1 MCLVRW
7 RYTLFM
13 ERRKDTCNEDSWN
26 KLTHVSAVE
35 RARSARNVR
44 ARNITLVCRK
54 LSYVSSY
61 LLYGWD
67 IISCSPLCVHVCVN
81 DSLLTVQFGLI
92 HQKINYDGLIA
103 VPTWLWISPTTF
115 GWVSFYLL
123 SQNVIL
129 VKFRLGNVFSF
140 PFHFILHL
148 NLTNFSC
155 IHLYII

>member
-1 MCLVRW
+1 MVRW

-13 ERRKDTCNEDSWN
+13 ERRRDTCNGDSRN

-67 IISCSPLCVHVCVN
+67 IVSCSPLCVHVCVN

-129 VKFRLGNVFSF
+129 VRFRLGNVFFSF
-140 PFHFILHL
+140 SFYLTFEL
-148 NLTNFSC
+148 LTNFSYD
-155 IHLYII
+155 HPYISLM

>member
-1 MCLVRW
+1 MVRW

-13 ERRKDTCNEDSWN
+13 ERRRDTCNGDSRN

-67 IISCSPLCVHVCVN
+67 IVSCSPLCVHVCVN

-129 VKFRLGNVFSF
+129 VRFRLGNVFFSF
-140 PFHFILHL
+140 SFYLTFEL
-148 NLTNFSC
+148 LTNFSYD
-155 IHLYII
+155 HPYINLM

>member
-1 MCLVRW
+1 
-7 RYTLFM
+7 M
-13 ERRKDTCNEDSWN
+13 ERRRDTCNGDSRN

-67 IISCSPLCVHVCVN
+67 IVSCSLLCVHVCVN

-129 VKFRLGNVFSF
+129 VRFRLGNVFFSF
-140 PFHFILHL
+140 SFYLTFEL
-148 NLTNFSC
+148 LTNFSYD
-155 IHLYII
+155 HPYINLM

>member
-1 MCLVRW
+1 
-7 RYTLFM
+7 M
-13 ERRKDTCNEDSWN
+13 ERRRDTCNGDSRN

-67 IISCSPLCVHVCVN
+67 IVSCSPLCVHVCIN

-129 VKFRLGNVFSF
+129 VRFRLGNVFFSF
-140 PFHFILHL
+140 SFYLTFEL
-148 NLTNFSC
+148 LTNFSYD
-155 IHLYII
+155 HPYISLM

>member
-1 MCLVRW
+1 
-7 RYTLFM
+7 M
-13 ERRKDTCNEDSWN
+13 ERRRDTCNGDSRN

-67 IISCSPLCVHVCVN
+67 IVSCSPLCVHVCVN

-129 VKFRLGNVFSF
+129 VRFRLGNVFFSF
-140 PFHFILHL
+140 SFYLTFEL
-148 NLTNFSC
+148 LTNFSYD
-155 IHLYII
+155 HLYISLM

>member
-1 MCLVRW
+1 
-7 RYTLFM
+7 M
-13 ERRKDTCNEDSWN
+13 ERRRDTCNGDSRN

-67 IISCSPLCVHVCVN
+67 IVSCSPLCVHVCVN
-81 DSLLTVQFGLI
+81 DSLLTVQFALI

-103 VPTWLWISPTTF
+103 VPT
-115 GWVSFYLL
+115 
-123 SQNVIL
+123 
-129 VKFRLGNVFSF
+129 
-140 PFHFILHL
+140 
-148 NLTNFSC
+148 
-155 IHLYII
+155 

>member
-1 MCLVRW
+1 
-7 RYTLFM
+7 M
-13 ERRKDTCNEDSWN
+13 ERRRDTCNGDSRN

-67 IISCSPLCVHVCVN
+67 IVSCSPLCVHVCVN

-129 VKFRLGNVFSF
+129 VRFRLGNVFFSF
-140 PFHFILHL
+140 SFYLTFEL
-148 NLTNFSC
+148 LTNFSYD
-155 IHLYII
+155 HPYINLM

>member
-1 MCLVRW
+1 
-7 RYTLFM
+7 M
-13 ERRKDTCNEDSWN
+13 ERRRDTCNGDSRN

-67 IISCSPLCVHVCVN
+67 IVSCSPLCVHVCVN

-129 VKFRLGNVFSF
+129 VRFRLGNVFFSF
-140 PFHFILHL
+140 SFYLTFEL
-148 NLTNFSC
+148 LTNFSYD
-155 IHLYII
+155 HPYISLM

>member
-13 ERRKDTCNEDSWN
+13 ERRRDTCNGDSRN

-148 NLTNFSC
+148 N
-155 IHLYII
+155 Y

>member
-1 MCLVRW
+1 
-7 RYTLFM
+7 M
-13 ERRKDTCNEDSWN
+13 ERRRDTCNGDSRN

-67 IISCSPLCVHVCVN
+67 IVSCSPLCVHVCVN

-103 VPTWLWISPTTF
+103 VPT
-115 GWVSFYLL
+115 
-123 SQNVIL
+123 
-129 VKFRLGNVFSF
+129 
-140 PFHFILHL
+140 
-148 NLTNFSC
+148 
-155 IHLYII
+155 

>member
-1 MCLVRW
+1 
-7 RYTLFM
+7 M
-13 ERRKDTCNEDSWN
+13 ERRRDTCNGDSRN

-67 IISCSPLCVHVCVN
+67 IVSCSPLCVHVCVN

-129 VKFRLGNVFSF
+129 VRFRLGNVFFSF
-140 PFHFILHL
+140 SFYLTFEL
-148 NLTNFSC
+148 LTNFSYDHPC
-155 IHLYII
+155 INLM